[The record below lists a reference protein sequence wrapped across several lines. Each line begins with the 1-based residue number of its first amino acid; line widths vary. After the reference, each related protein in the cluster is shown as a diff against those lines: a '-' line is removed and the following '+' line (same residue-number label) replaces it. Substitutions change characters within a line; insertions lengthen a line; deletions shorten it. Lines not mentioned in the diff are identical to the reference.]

1 MRTIR
6 KRHIDWIMEKELTDS
21 QTRRFRRT
29 PSTYPTICYGHGYK
43 FTSTMSCATQ
53 GVSWLFDWSK
63 STRKMK
69 SNLKKIHCLSCS
81 WWEVDHKRRNKSS
94 LIQPVAE
101 LVVVNSWKGSGVE
114 KHEIHF
120 KRGLVYPYI
129 KWPEEF
135 WRRYQKPF
143 TREH

>member
-1 MRTIR
+1 MKQKKSIFNFFVNRNWKKITDRR
-6 KRHIDWIMEKELTDS
+6 KRGKILADNRKSHHPIETL
-21 QTRRFRRT
+21 
-29 PSTYPTICYGHGYK
+29 
-43 FTSTMSCATQ
+43 
-53 GVSWLFDWSK
+53 VSWLFDWSK
-63 STRKMK
+63 NTRKMK

-101 LVVVNSWKGSGVE
+101 LVAVNSWKGSGVE

-135 WRRYQKPF
+135 WRRYQKTF
-143 TREH
+143 TRER